1 MSWGT
6 GGSAPA
12 RQWLRRHSH
21 TGAGHHAS
29 PWPAAPPE
37 APAEG
42 TRVEAQPQGWGPGRA
57 AGRAGRAWQRLL
69 AGLSVGPGAGG
80 ARPAPGIAPAAAR
93 PVAGR
98 AGGGGG
104 NPILP
109 AGTWALLPAP
119 GQASAANFSPGE
131 APPEHE
137 LSPPRLHVPWG
148 REPPAALAGGSCG
161 SHGTARP
168 WASPQASP
176 PSRWPSPCRAAGQA
190 PELPSRCPHACG
202 LGSGSPTRGHKP
214 SRRPQC

>member
-1 MSWGT
+1 MPPPGLQPLLRHPQRGRVSRLSPRAGGRDVQLGERAEPGSGCSQGCLWGR
-6 GGSAPA
+6 G
-12 RQWLRRHSH
+12 
-21 TGAGHHAS
+21 
-29 PWPAAPPE
+29 
-37 APAEG
+37 
-42 TRVEAQPQGWGPGRA
+42 QGEPGRLRESPRRLPGLWQG
-57 AGRAGRAWQRLL
+57 GR
-69 AGLSVGPGAGG
+69 
-80 ARPAPGIAPAAAR
+80 
-93 PVAGR
+93 
-98 AGGGGG
+98 GGGG